1 MIGPFDNE
9 NRGARELGTV
19 AAMKEAGVNVV
30 QINSPQDG
38 SWAADP
44 NLAIPV
50 ITAALV
56 AHPETKM
63 LGYPGGQLLGNV
75 PTYMQAAGKKPGEI
89 FNFGFDTSPQIVE
102 GFKGGWV
109 QLTADQQPFLQGYL
123 PILSLCQQVV
133 YGLAPIERRY
143 RRRLRDAA
151 TTTRSWPSS
160 PRNSSARTTAG
171 AGRGSPRPAH
181 FRLGGMRV
189 AERLIE
195 LRDIKKSYGNVY
207 ALGGVSLTV
216 NVGEVVGLIGDNGA
230 GKSTLIKVLAGV
242 VTPTSGEILV
252 RGKPVSGWNA
262 ARSREA
268 GIETV
273 FQDRALAVQQSI
285 VRNIFM
291 GRELGGRFGFLRINE
306 EIREA
311 GRLMR
316 EIGFTSKVFTPH
328 SIVGQLSGG
337 ERQGVAIARAI
348 YKEADLI
355 VLDEPTTALSLTETA
370 KVFHFVRQVRDS
382 GRSILFIGHNI
393 HHVFDIADRFVVLD
407 RGKVA
412 LETGTEPRSNRPR
425 S

>member
-1 MIGPFDNE
+1 M
-9 NRGARELGTV
+9 
-19 AAMKEAGVNVV
+19 
-30 QINSPQDG
+30 
-38 SWAADP
+38 
-44 NLAIPV
+44 
-50 ITAALV
+50 
-56 AHPETKM
+56 
-63 LGYPGGQLLGNV
+63 
-75 PTYMQAAGKKPGEI
+75 
-89 FNFGFDTSPQIVE
+89 
-102 GFKGGWV
+102 
-109 QLTADQQPFLQGYL
+109 
-123 PILSLCQQVV
+123 
-133 YGLAPIERRY
+133 
-143 RRRLRDAA
+143 
-151 TTTRSWPSS
+151 
-160 PRNSSARTTAG
+160 
-171 AGRGSPRPAH
+171 
-181 FRLGGMRV
+181 
-189 AERLIE
+189 AEHLIE

-242 VTPTSGEILV
+242 VTPTSGEIFV
-252 RGKPVSGWNA
+252 RGKQVTGWNA

-285 VRNIFM
+285 VRNVFM
-291 GRELGGRFGFLRINE
+291 GRELAGRFGFLKIENE
-306 EIREA
+306 IKEA

-337 ERQGVAIARAI
+337 ERQGVAIARAL
-348 YKEADLI
+348 YKEAELI

-370 KVFHFVRQVRDS
+370 KVFHFVRQVRAS

-412 LETGTEPRSNRPR
+412 LTADRSEVKSAEDLINFMEDVAHPGGLPGLRDKSKTEHAAS
-425 S
+425 